1 MPRAAVFIIDGAE
14 EIEAVDPIDI
24 IRRGKV
30 DVDVVAVG
38 DNHLVKMSQG
48 LEIRAEKLMGDIDI
62 DDYDI
67 LIITGGTLAYLD
79 NKNFMDLIARAGK
92 DPKKRLA
99 AICVAPAVF
108 GELGLLKGKKATS
121 YPGVEDRL
129 KGANV
134 VKDPVVTDGAITT
147 SRSPGTAPLF
157 GLEILRLLQ
166 GQEVADTVRKG
177 ILLKEIVTTG

>member
-1 MPRAAVFIIDGAE
+1 MPKAAIFIIEGAE
-14 EIEAVDPIDI
+14 EVEAVAPADI

-30 DVDVVAVG
+30 DVDMVAVG
-38 DNHLVKMSQG
+38 DDLMVKMSQG
-48 LEIRAEKLMGDIDI
+48 LEIRADKLLKDIDA

-67 LIITGGTLAYLD
+67 LVITGGTLAYLE
-79 NKNFMDLIARAGK
+79 NKSFMDFIAKAGEGGQ
-92 DPKKRLA
+92 KRLA
-99 AICVAPAVF
+99 AICVAPVVL

-134 VKDPVVTDGAITT
+134 VKDPVVTDGNITT

-157 GLEILRLLQ
+157 GLEILKLLQ
-166 GQEVADTVRKG
+166 GQEVSDTVRKG
-177 ILLKEIVTTG
+177 ILIKDIVTAS